1 MSIEGRAHDQAQA
14 PASAASRSAQVF
26 IEFGPRPEENGLLV
40 RPGAREEYPPEVGAR
55 LDADADVVIGRYPN
69 SRSALLP
76 LLHLVQ
82 AEDGCITPAGIEFC
96 AGRLGLTGAEVAAVA
111 TFYSMYRRDPTGDY
125 YVGVCTNTLCAIM
138 GGDAIL
144 AALEEHLDLPHG
156 GTSEDGKVTL
166 EHIECNAACDYAP
179 VVMVNW
185 EFFDNQTPESARSL
199 VDSLRSGER
208 VSPSRGAALCTFRET
223 ARILRRVPRRVSR
236 RVSRGRHRG
245 RRHTGRPA
253 CGARTGHDGAGSG
266 GDVADPGAVV
276 AEHRAGGGG
285 IGEGPAG
292 ACPVRDGAC
301 GAVHLGDGS
310 GGHRPGSKG
319 RLTCR

>member
-14 PASAASRSAQVF
+14 PASAASQSARVF

-55 LDADADVVIGRYPN
+55 LDADADVVIARYPN

-156 GTSEDGKVTL
+156 GTSADGKVTL

-223 ARILRRVPRRVSR
+223 ARILAGFPDERPGALAEGGAAGDATLAGLRVARERGMTAPDPAETSLIPEPSSR
-236 RVSRGRHRG
+236 NTEPVAAASAKDQ
-245 RRHTGRPA
+245 PA
-253 CGARTGHDGAGSG
+253 PAPSATVPPERSTSETDPA
-266 GDVADPGAVV
+266 ATDPG
-276 AEHRAGGGG
+276 RK
-285 IGEGPAG
+285 
-292 ACPVRDGAC
+292 
-301 GAVHLGDGS
+301 GD
-310 GGHRPGSKG
+310 
-319 RLTCR
+319 